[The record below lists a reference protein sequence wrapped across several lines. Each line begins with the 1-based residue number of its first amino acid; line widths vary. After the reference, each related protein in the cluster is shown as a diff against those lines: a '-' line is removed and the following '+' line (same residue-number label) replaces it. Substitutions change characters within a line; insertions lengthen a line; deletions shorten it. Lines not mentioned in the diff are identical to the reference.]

1 MGFSH
6 ELLAIPPRVHVI
18 NLRMAEQ
25 EQGLKRELNARQ
37 MAMVAV
43 GGSIG
48 TGLLLGSGAA
58 IQVAGPAV
66 VVTYILS
73 ALISW
78 TGAMALGEMSSVHPA
93 AGSFGVYAELYLNPW
108 AGFIA
113 RYGYWFS
120 VVIAIGSEL
129 VAAGT
134 YMKIWFPH
142 LPVVLWMVIFG
153 IFLLAINLFSVGH
166 YGTFEYWFALIKVVT
181 IFVFILTGAALLFG
195 GKVQPQYVASGG
207 FAPNGWPASLMAI
220 SFGLYSFLGIEMV
233 AISSGEA
240 RSGAEV
246 ARATRLAFATLTFV
260 YVGAM
265 AVLVGVMP
273 WRNAGVSESPFV
285 TVFKVAGIPAASF
298 IMNFVVLTAALSG
311 ANASLYV
318 TSRMLFSLARSGYA
332 PRRMGVL
339 NEHGVPMGALLAS
352 MLGIVLAIALQYFA
366 PGQAYLYIIGAALA
380 GGMLAWLVSLLAHV
394 RFRRSVSDSQLRQLG
409 LRSPLGAAGS
419 ILGFVAIVSAI
430 LLTWRVPQSR
440 ITVESA
446 GPYLL
451 VLSMAYW
458 LVKRRQGFH
467 RDSRPRAGRVSGHDL
482 SASRNERGE

>member
-1 MGFSH
+1 
-6 ELLAIPPRVHVI
+6 
-18 NLRMAEQ
+18 MADQ
-25 EQGLKRELNARQ
+25 EHGLKRELTARQ

-66 VVTYILS
+66 VLTYVIS

-78 TGAMALGEMSSVHPA
+78 TVAMALGEMSAMHPA

-134 YMKIWFPH
+134 YMQNWFPK
-142 LPVVLWMVIFG
+142 LPVVLWMVVFG
-153 IFLLAINLFSVGH
+153 LFLVAINLFSVGH

-181 IFVFILTGAALLFG
+181 IFVFIVAGAALLFG
-195 GKVQPQYVASGG
+195 GKVQAQYVQNGG
-207 FAPNGWPASLMAI
+207 FAPNGWPASLMAV

-246 ARATRLAFATLTFV
+246 ARATRIAFMTLTFV

-273 WRNAGVSESPFV
+273 WKNAGVQESPFV
-285 TVFKVAGIPAASF
+285 TVFKVAGVPAAGF
-298 IMNFVVLTAALSG
+298 IMNLVVLSAALSG

-318 TSRMLFSLARSGYA
+318 TSRMLFSLARAGHA
-332 PRRMGVL
+332 PKHLGRL

-352 MLGIVLAIALQYFA
+352 MVGIVLAIFIQLRA
-366 PGQAYLYIIGAALA
+366 PERAYLYIINTALV
-380 GGMLAWLVSLLAHV
+380 GGMIAWLVSLLAHV
-394 RFRRSVSDSQLRQLG
+394 RFRRVVSASQLKQLG
-409 LRSPLGAAGS
+409 IRSPLGAFGS
-419 ILGFVAIVSAI
+419 ILGFVAVVATIACTWWVQQSSVAAKSA
-430 LLTWRVPQSR
+430 VF
-440 ITVESA
+440 
-446 GPYLL
+446 YLI
-451 VLSMAYW
+451 VLSAAYW
-458 LVKRRQGFH
+458 LVGRT
-467 RDSRPRAGRVSGHDL
+467 RPVTANDTKEHQAGR
-482 SASRNERGE
+482 